1 MESAAK
7 SEKKEKL
14 HLVWRK
20 PLKRDREC
28 VAVKQ
33 SDKKDSGQVMKN
45 WGRMPFLKTRNN
57 WRGYKYQSLLFIYY
71 SIF

>member
-20 PLKRDREC
+20 PLKRDREG
-28 VAVKQ
+28 VAVSNQIRKIA
-33 SDKKDSGQVMKN
+33 
-45 WGRMPFLKTRNN
+45 GR
-57 WRGYKYQSLLFIYY
+57 S
-71 SIF
+71 